1 MTKLLKYELLR
12 SLKVILLSC
21 AGIIL
26 FNIILLF
33 DNPISQS
40 QVLIFFLSLIILGI
54 FSIMVFYEIGIFK
67 KDFISSSPN
76 IIQLVPKSAFQIVG
90 AKVLKVFLCI
100 LIYYSIIVVF
110 SLINSRVYVNNIL
123 MFYNSYN
130 AIPMIIIVFA
140 NLIFMILNMLLIG
153 MLSLIVA
160 HRVSFDKKKALG
172 LAVIFGVLTLLLI
185 LFLLYSV
192 KSPFVYSD
200 NIFECEFLAVI
211 FVMLYSTI
219 SLLLDNKHIISNKVS
234 NILWL
239 LFYL

>member
-90 AKVLKVFLCI
+90 AKVLKVFL
-100 LIYYSIIVVF
+100 
-110 SLINSRVYVNNIL
+110 
-123 MFYNSYN
+123 
-130 AIPMIIIVFA
+130 
-140 NLIFMILNMLLIG
+140 
-153 MLSLIVA
+153 
-160 HRVSFDKKKALG
+160 
-172 LAVIFGVLTLLLI
+172 
-185 LFLLYSV
+185 
-192 KSPFVYSD
+192 
-200 NIFECEFLAVI
+200 
-211 FVMLYSTI
+211 
-219 SLLLDNKHIISNKVS
+219 
-234 NILWL
+234 
-239 LFYL
+239 